1 MTAKKILVTLFVTLI
16 ALTGSS
22 AAAGGRLS
30 VFVSILPQKY
40 FAEQIG
46 GDRVT
51 VSALVE
57 KGQDPHTFEPRPA
70 QMAALAEAAAY
81 LSIGMPFEEALLP
94 KLLQLNP
101 GLRLFESDAGVE
113 RIMPEEV
120 HHHEDAAQSREH
132 HDEEEHDH
140 EAIHDDHE
148 HHHDGADPHVWN
160 APREAKIIASNMLR
174 TLTELDPEG
183 ADYYSANFAAL
194 SSRLDAM
201 DDEFKT
207 LFRGKEGTAFLVFHP
222 GWGYLARQYGLREV
236 AIEVD
241 GKEPKA
247 SDMACIVSDAKERGV
262 RILFIAP
269 QFSRRSAET
278 VARAVGASVEVAD
291 PLAEEWEANLRRVAQ
306 AIADAAR

>member
-1 MTAKKILVTLFVTLI
+1 MTTYKILAILFAALI
-16 ALTGSS
+16 AMNGST
-22 AAAGGRLS
+22 AAAGEKLT

-46 GDRVT
+46 GSRVS

-81 LSIGMPFEEALLP
+81 LSIGMPFEKALLP

-120 HHHEDAAQSREH
+120 RRQEDAVQGGEPHGGKR
-132 HDEEEHDH
+132 
-140 EAIHDDHE
+140 DDHWE
-148 HHHDGADPHVWN
+148 VHDGHGHQHGGADPHIWN
-160 APREAKIIASNMLR
+160 APREAKIIASNTLR
-174 TLTELDPEG
+174 ALTELDPEG
-183 ADYYSANFAAL
+183 ADYYAANFATL
-194 SSRLDAM
+194 SSRLA
-201 DDEFKT
+201 T
-207 LFRGKEGTAFLVFHP
+207 LDGDFRALFLGKEGTAFLVFHP
-222 GWGYLARQYGLREV
+222 AWGYLARQYGLREV

-247 SDMACIVSDAKERGV
+247 SDMARTVSDAKSRGV
-262 RILFIAP
+262 RVLFIAP

-278 VARAVGASVEVAD
+278 IARAVGASVEVAD
-291 PLAEEWEANLRRVAQ
+291 PLAEEWEANLRRVAA